1 MANRTDYSPLAQ
13 DAEPPEISDVL
24 TDPQAPP
31 IYYGEGR
38 FSPPSSLSDEDYAD
52 REKLLDP
59 SRVERGSFEDGDTDR
74 INVMR
79 EPGGLSLGKKRM
91 TPLRCLV
98 LSLGSLVL
106 LAILLG
112 FLREPGGLSLGKKRM
127 TPLRCLVLSLGSLV
141 LLAILLGFLAAQ
153 TYNQTSYR
161 YRAPGNKHITMDHVF
176 NGTFAADRQSL
187 AWVSEAGDG
196 VYSIEDGGA
205 IKLVDLSTQTNRT
218 LVKRSDV
225 KDEHGNLLAFSSW
238 SLSTDASHILLKTDY
253 LKQYRH
259 SSFGNFYIHRLSDG
273 HTFPLIPPSNPPR
286 VVHAAWSPTGRNIA
300 WVMANDIYVVKEP
313 SPDAQPLRLT
323 YSGNATLFHGVPD
336 WVYEEEVLASASALW
351 WSPTSSH
358 IAYLSE
364 RDLEVLASA
373 SALWWSPTSSHI
385 AYLSLDETHVLEYV
399 VPIYNPT
406 NDADSVV
413 PYGGDSIK
421 IKYPKPGY
429 GNPLVQVAVCDLTVI
444 PTNLTASAASKV
456 IQETVQNATTILAWD
471 KQLKPED
478 QIISEVAWVG
488 NETLVVREVGREA
501 REGHVVLF
509 DVSKTGKVAK
519 GKIVRTK
526 GEKGEEGDKGWIESE
541 QNIVPLK
548 ETPGYLDILPTPE
561 GYNHIALFSPP
572 DSSTPIWLT
581 SGEWEVTSSV
591 LAVDEARGLVYF
603 QAAKQS
609 SIARGVYSVGLPSA
623 KSLASRAPLP
633 KPAEPV
639 AHTDDSTLAWYSASF
654 SPQGGYYVLNYDGPA
669 VPWQKV
675 IGVESKSQKPIN
687 YVLTDNADLNKTS
700 ALFQMPFITR
710 STIES
715 DGYELNFMEIRP
727 PNMDETGQSDG
738 YELNF
743 MEIRPPNM
751 DETGRKKYP
760 VLFRVYGGPGSQMVH
775 SRFERDWH
783 HYLACSLQ
791 YVIVVVDGRG
801 TGFKGRKLRNPV
813 RGNLGYWEV
822 VDQINAARKLRN
834 PVRGNLG
841 YWEVVDQINAARIW
855 AAKQYVDSK
864 RIGIWGWSYGGF
876 MTSKVLEAD
885 AGVHTLGMAVAPV
898 TSWRLYDSVYTERY
912 MGLPD
917 NNPEGYVN
925 ASITKI
931 DGFRH
936 ANYLLAHGSGDD
948 NVHFANSAHLLDMLT
963 QSKVRGFRF
972 RMFTDSDHSIRERGA
987 YRELHEWMTEYLM
1000 EKWGNGPRQRGW

>member
-38 FSPPSSLSDEDYAD
+38 FSPPSSLSDNDYAD

-59 SRVERGSFEDGDTDR
+59 SRVERGSFEDDDTDPV
-74 INVMR
+74 NVMR
-79 EPGGLSLGKKRM
+79 EPGGLSLGKKR
-91 TPLRCLV
+91 V
-98 LSLGSLVL
+98 S
-106 LAILLG
+106 
-112 FLREPGGLSLGKKRM
+112 
-127 TPLRCLVLSLGSLV
+127 PLRCLVLSLGSLV
-141 LLAILLGFLAAQ
+141 LLAILLGFLAAK

-161 YRAPGNKHITMDHVF
+161 YRAPGNKHITMDHAF
-176 NGTFAADRQSL
+176 NGTFAAERRSL
-187 AWVSEAGDG
+187 SWVSEAGDG
-196 VYSIEDGGA
+196 VYSIEEIGS

-225 KDEHGNLLAFSSW
+225 KDEHGNLLAFSSR
-238 SLSTDASHILLKTDY
+238 SLSSLRATLPESTTL
-253 LKQYRH
+253 R
-259 SSFGNFYIHRLSDG
+259 GRLPD
-273 HTFPLIPPSNPPR
+273 
-286 VVHAAWSPTGRNIA
+286 
-300 WVMANDIYVVKEP
+300 P
-313 SPDAQPLRLT
+313 SPDAEPLRLT

-358 IAYLSE
+358 IAYLSLDE
-364 RDLEVLASA
+364 TNVLEYVVPVYNPTDDAASVVPYGGESITIKYPKPGYGNPLVHVAICDLTAIPTNMTTGVASKIIKETRIDWVYEEEVLASA

-385 AYLSLDETHVLEYV
+385 AYLSLDETNVLEYV
-399 VPIYNPT
+399 VPVYNPT
-406 NDADSVV
+406 NDAASVA
-413 PYGGDSIK
+413 PYGGESIT

-429 GNPLVQVAVCDLTVI
+429 GNPLVHVAICDLTAI
-444 PTNLTASAASKV
+444 PTNMTTGAASK
-456 IQETVQNATTILAWD
+456 IIKETVQNATTILTWD
-471 KQLKPED
+471 KQLKPEG

-519 GKIVRTK
+519 GKIVRIK

-548 ETPGYLDILPTPE
+548 QTPGYLDILPTPE

-581 SGEWEVTSSV
+581 RGEWEVTSSV
-591 LAVDEARGLVYF
+591 LAVDEALGLIYF
-603 QAAKQS
+603 QAAKHS
-609 SIARGVYSVGLPSA
+609 SIARGVYSVSLPST
-623 KSLASRAPLP
+623 LTSRAPVP

-639 AHTDDSTLAWYSASF
+639 ALTDDSTLSWYSASF

-675 IGVESKSQKPIN
+675 VGVDTKKPVN
-687 YVLTDNADLNKTS
+687 YILTDNDDLNKTS
-700 ALFQMPFITR
+700 AMFQMPFITR
-710 STIES
+710 STIE
-715 DGYELNFMEIRP
+715 
-727 PNMDETGQSDG
+727 SDG

-775 SRFERDWH
+775 SRFDRDWH

-801 TGFKGRKLRNPV
+801 TGFKGRKLRNP
-813 RGNLGYWEV
+813 
-822 VDQINAARKLRN
+822 I
-834 PVRGNLG
+834 RGNLG

-898 TSWRLYDSVYTERY
+898 TAWKMYDSVYTERY

-925 ASITKI
+925 ASISKV

-936 ANYLLAHGSGDD
+936 ANFLLAHGSGDD

-972 RMFTDSDHSIRERGA
+972 RMFTDSDHGIRERGA
-987 YRELHEWMTEYLM
+987 YRELHEWMTEFLM
-1000 EKWGNGPRQRGW
+1000 EKWGTGPRQRGW

>member
-1 MANRTDYSPLAQ
+1 MANRTNYSPLAQ
-13 DAEPPEISDVL
+13 DAQPPEISDVL

-38 FSPPSSLSDEDYAD
+38 FSPPSSISDDEYTD

-59 SRVERGSFEDGDTDR
+59 SRVERGSLDDGDMDR
-74 INVMR
+74 VNVMR
-79 EPGGLSLGKKRM
+79 EPGGLSLGRKRM
-91 TPLRCLV
+91 SPLRCLV

-106 LAILLG
+106 LA
-112 FLREPGGLSLGKKRM
+112 
-127 TPLRCLVLSLGSLV
+127 V
-141 LLAILLGFLAAQ
+141 LLGFLAAR

-176 NGTFAADRQSL
+176 NGTFAADKRSL

-196 VYSIEDGGA
+196 IYSIEEEGS

-225 KDEHGNLLAFSSW
+225 KDEHGNQLVFSSW
-238 SLSTDASHILLKTDY
+238 SLSADASHVLLKTDY

-259 SSFGNFYIHRLSDG
+259 SSFGNFYLHRLSDG
-273 HTFPLIPPSNPPR
+273 RTFPLVPPSNPPR
-286 VVHAAWSPTGRNIA
+286 VVHAAWSPTGRSIA
-300 WVMANDIYVVKEP
+300 WLFRAGAAALTISFR
-313 SPDAQPLRLT
+313 SPDVTPLRLT

-336 WVYEEEVLASASALW
+336 WVYEEEVLS
-351 WSPTSSH
+351 
-358 IAYLSE
+358 
-364 RDLEVLASA
+364 SA

-385 AYLSLDETHVLEYV
+385 AYLSLDETNVLEYV
-399 VPIYNPT
+399 VPVYNPT
-406 NDADSVV
+406 GDASSVV
-413 PYGGDSIK
+413 PYGGDPIK

-429 GNPLVQVAVCDLTVI
+429 GNPLVQVAVCDLTAI
-444 PTNLTASAASKV
+444 PTNLTTDAVSKIV
-456 IQETVQNATTILAWD
+456 QGTVKNATTILSWD

-478 QIISEVAWVG
+478 QIVSEVAWVG
-488 NETLVVREVGREA
+488 NETLIVREVGREA

-509 DVSKTGKVAK
+509 DVGKTGKVAK
-519 GKIVRTK
+519 GKIVRVK

-548 ETPGYLDILPTPE
+548 QTPGYLDILPTPE

-572 DSSTPIWLT
+572 DSSDPIWLT
-581 SGEWEVTSSV
+581 NGEWEVTGSV
-591 LAVDEARGLVYF
+591 LAVDETHGLIYF
-603 QAAKQS
+603 QAAKHS
-609 SIARGVYSVGLPSA
+609 SIARGVYSVSLPSA
-623 KSLASRAPLP
+623 KVLNSRAPVP

-639 AHTDDSTLAWYSASF
+639 ALTDDSTLAWYSASF

-675 IGVESKSQKPIN
+675 IGVETKGQTQEDSVN
-687 YVLTDNADLNKTS
+687 YVLTDNDELNKTS
-700 ALFQMPFITR
+700 AAFQMPFITR
-710 STIES
+710 STIE
-715 DGYELNFMEIRP
+715 
-727 PNMDETGQSDG
+727 SDG

-775 SRFERDWH
+775 SRFDRDWH

-791 YVIVVVDGRG
+791 YIIVVADGRG
-801 TGFKGRKLRNPV
+801 TGFKGRKLRNPI
-813 RGNLGYWEV
+813 RGFWFV
-822 VDQINAARKLRN
+822 
-834 PVRGNLG
+834 
-841 YWEVVDQINAARIW
+841 
-855 AAKQYVDSK
+855 
-864 RIGIWGWSYGGF
+864 GWDAYLKPKDMGFEASYGGF

-925 ASITKI
+925 ASITKV

-963 QSKVRGFRF
+963 QAKVRGFRF
-972 RMFTDSDHSIRERGA
+972 RMFTDSDHSIRQRGA
-987 YRELHEWMTEYLM
+987 YRELHEWMTEYLK
-1000 EKWGNGPRQRGW
+1000 EKWGSGPRQRGW

>member
-38 FSPPSSLSDEDYAD
+38 FSPPSSLSGDEYTD

-59 SRVERGSFEDGDTDR
+59 SLVERGSFEDGDVSR
-74 INVMR
+74 VNVMR

-91 TPLRCLV
+91 SPLRCLV
-98 LSLGSLVL
+98 LSIGSLVL

-112 FLREPGGLSLGKKRM
+112 
-127 TPLRCLVLSLGSLV
+127 
-141 LLAILLGFLAAQ
+141 LLAAK

-176 NGTFAADRQSL
+176 NGTFAAERRSL
-187 AWVSEAGDG
+187 SWVREAGDG
-196 VYSIEDGGA
+196 VYSIEENGS

-225 KDEHGNLLAFSSW
+225 KDEHGNLLAFNSW
-238 SLSTDASHILLKTDY
+238 SLSADASHVLLKTDY
-253 LKQYRH
+253 VKQYRH
-259 SSFGNFYIHRLSDG
+259 SSFGNFYLHRLSDG
-273 HTFPLIPPSNPPR
+273 RTFPLIPPSNPPR
-286 VVHAAWSPTGRNIA
+286 VVHAAWSPTGRSIA
-300 WVMANDIYVVKEP
+300 WVMANDIYVIQEP
-313 SPDAQPLRLT
+313 SPDAEPLRLT

-336 WVYEEEVLASASALW
+336 WVYEEEVLASSSALW

-358 IAYLSE
+358 IAYL
-364 RDLEVLASA
+364 A
-373 SALWWSPTSSHI
+373 
-385 AYLSLDETHVLEYV
+385 LDETNVLEYV
-399 VPIYNPT
+399 VPVYNPT
-406 NDADSVV
+406 SDAASVV
-413 PYGGDSIK
+413 PYGGDSIT

-429 GNPLVQVAVCDLTVI
+429 GNPLVHVAICDLTAI
-444 PTNLTASAASKV
+444 PTNVTAGTASKAIK
-456 IQETVQNATTILAWD
+456 ETVQNATTILAWD

-509 DVSKTGKVAK
+509 DVSKAGKVAK
-519 GKIVRTK
+519 GKIVRIK
-526 GEKGEEGDKGWIESE
+526 GENGEEGDKGWIESE

-548 ETPGYLDILPTPE
+548 QTPGYLDILPTPE

-581 SGEWEVTSSV
+581 SGEWEVTGSV
-591 LAVDEARGLVYF
+591 LAVDETHGLIYF
-603 QAAKQS
+603 QAAKHS
-609 SIARGVYSVGLPSA
+609 SIARGVYSVALPSA
-623 KSLASRAPLP
+623 ESLASRAPVP

-639 AHTDDSTLAWYSASF
+639 ALTDDSTLAWYSASF

-675 IGVESKSQKPIN
+675 VGVDTKSQKPVN
-687 YVLTDNADLNKTS
+687 YVLTDNNELNKTS
-700 ALFQMPFITR
+700 AMFQMPFITR

-727 PNMDETGQSDG
+727 PNMDD
-738 YELNF
+738 
-743 MEIRPPNM
+743 
-751 DETGRKKYP
+751 TGRKKYP

-775 SRFERDWH
+775 SRFDRDWH

-801 TGFKGRKLRNPV
+801 TGFKGRKLRNP
-813 RGNLGYWEV
+813 
-822 VDQINAARKLRN
+822 I
-834 PVRGNLG
+834 RGNLG

-885 AGVHTLGMAVAPV
+885 EGVHTLGMAVAPV

-925 ASITKI
+925 ASISKI

-936 ANYLLAHGSGDD
+936 ANFLLAHGSGDD

-972 RMFTDSDHSIRERGA
+972 RMFTDSDHGIRERGA
-987 YRELHEWMTEYLM
+987 YRELHEWMTEFLV
-1000 EKWGNGPRQRGW
+1000 EKWGAGPRQRGW

>member
-1 MANRTDYSPLAQ
+1 MANRTNYSPLAQ

-38 FSPPSSLSDEDYAD
+38 FSPPSSISDDEYTD

-59 SRVERGSFEDGDTDR
+59 SRVERGSLDDGDMDR
-74 INVMR
+74 VNVMR
-79 EPGGLSLGKKRM
+79 EPGGLSLGRKRM
-91 TPLRCLV
+91 SPLRCLV

-106 LAILLG
+106 LA
-112 FLREPGGLSLGKKRM
+112 
-127 TPLRCLVLSLGSLV
+127 V
-141 LLAILLGFLAAQ
+141 LLGFLAAR

-176 NGTFAADRQSL
+176 NGTFAADKRSL

-196 VYSIEDGGA
+196 IYSIEEEGS

-225 KDEHGNLLAFSSW
+225 KDEHGNQLVFSSW
-238 SLSTDASHILLKTDY
+238 SLSADASHVLLKTDY

-259 SSFGNFYIHRLSDG
+259 SSFGNFYLHRLSDG
-273 HTFPLIPPSNPPR
+273 RTFPLVPPSNPPR
-286 VVHAAWSPTGRNIA
+286 VVHAAWSPTGRSIA
-300 WVMANDIYVVKEP
+300 WLFRAGAAALISFR
-313 SPDAQPLRLT
+313 SPDVTPLRLT

-336 WVYEEEVLASASALW
+336 WVYEEEVLS
-351 WSPTSSH
+351 
-358 IAYLSE
+358 
-364 RDLEVLASA
+364 SA

-385 AYLSLDETHVLEYV
+385 AYLSLDETNVLEYV
-399 VPIYNPT
+399 VPVYNPT
-406 NDADSVV
+406 GDASSVI
-413 PYGGDSIK
+413 PYGGDPIK

-429 GNPLVQVAVCDLTVI
+429 GNPLVQVAVCDLTAI
-444 PTNLTASAASKV
+444 PTNLTTDAVSKIV
-456 IQETVQNATTILAWD
+456 QGTVKNATTILSWD

-478 QIISEVAWVG
+478 QIVSEVAWVG
-488 NETLVVREVGREA
+488 NETLIVREVGREA

-509 DVSKTGKVAK
+509 DVGKTGKVAK
-519 GKIVRTK
+519 GKIVRVK

-548 ETPGYLDILPTPE
+548 QTPGYLDILPTPK

-572 DSSTPIWLT
+572 DSSDPIWLT
-581 SGEWEVTSSV
+581 SGEWEVTGSV
-591 LAVDEARGLVYF
+591 LAVDETHGLIYF
-603 QAAKQS
+603 QAAKHS
-609 SIARGVYSVGLPSA
+609 SIARGVYSVSLPSA
-623 KSLASRAPLP
+623 KVLNSRAPVP

-639 AHTDDSTLAWYSASF
+639 ALTDDSTLAWYSASF

-675 IGVESKSQKPIN
+675 IGVETKGQTQEESVN
-687 YVLTDNADLNKTS
+687 YVLTDNDELNKTS
-700 ALFQMPFITR
+700 AAFQMPFITR
-710 STIES
+710 STIE
-715 DGYELNFMEIRP
+715 
-727 PNMDETGQSDG
+727 SDG

-775 SRFERDWH
+775 SRFDRDWH

-791 YVIVVVDGRG
+791 YIIVVVDGRG
-801 TGFKGRKLRNPV
+801 TGFKGRKLRNP
-813 RGNLGYWEV
+813 
-822 VDQINAARKLRN
+822 I
-834 PVRGNLG
+834 RGNLG

-855 AAKQYVDSK
+855 ASKQYVDSK

-925 ASITKI
+925 ASITKV

-963 QSKVRGFRF
+963 QAKVRGFRF
-972 RMFTDSDHSIRERGA
+972 RMFTDSDHSIRQRGA
-987 YRELHEWMTEYLM
+987 YRELHEWMTEYLK
-1000 EKWGNGPRQRGW
+1000 EKWGSGPRQRGW